1 MKKKE
6 LLIIFLT
13 IMVVVAGCKKD
24 EVDIPSR
31 LFRPAVGAAL
41 VADSNAILASWLKIT
56 DAASYTLQVSRD
68 SFRTIDVTMNVKDT
82 GIVLVKNLQWDKLY
96 QVQVKANAGDTVF
109 NSKWSFLGAIKTPRF
124 PTILN
129 TPALSDITENAVK
142 VSWTTSGAAVT
153 TVKILKAT
161 DSSVVSTTALTPA
174 DVTSQ
179 SRIINGLNTATGYI
193 IFLYS
198 NTTVRGWVNFS
209 TKAPF
214 AGILVDL
221 RGITG
226 RPSVLADTIPLI
238 ASGSTVILK
247 RGEVYTITAAL
258 NLSKA
263 ITIVSGTDL
272 SVPGQAVITMPA
284 NFNITSGS
292 VIDSI
297 VFNDVTLRGTDYAA
311 KYVFNISAACTIGK
325 MSFIGCR
332 AEIFRGM
339 IRLQSQ
345 PVIVN
350 NLWIDNCVLDS
361 LAGYGVITVDVAT
374 SKVDNITI
382 RNSTIY
388 KAEKIIVSKNNSTSV
403 TIENCTINE
412 AALGGGSSYY
422 VDYNTAATNNV
433 TNGIIINN
441 CIFGV
446 GKIGTGG
453 VQTVRGIRVNAAS
466 NISASNNFRTSDQ
479 VSLGNDVPNITPYA
493 RPAAQLFQD
502 PLNGIFKIAD
512 ASFTGKSNAG
522 DPRWRL

>member
-6 LLIIFLT
+6 LVITFLSILILA
-13 IMVVVAGCKKD
+13 AGCKKD
-24 EVDIPSR
+24 EADIPTR
-31 LFRPAVGAAL
+31 LFRPAVGSAL
-41 VADSNAILASWLKIT
+41 VADSNAILATWLQIK
-56 DAASYTLQVSRD
+56 DAAGYTLQVSRD
-68 SFRTIDVTMNVKDT
+68 TFKTIDVSINVKDSGT
-82 GIVLVKNLQWDKLY
+82 VLVKNLQWDKLY
-96 QVQVKANAGDTVF
+96 QVQVKANARDTVF

-129 TPALSDITENAVK
+129 TPAASDIIENAVK
-142 VSWTTSGAAVT
+142 VSWIASGAAVT
-153 TVKILKAT
+153 SVKILKAA
-161 DSSVVSTTALTPA
+161 DSSVVSTTTLTPA

-179 SRIINGLNTATGYI
+179 SRIINGLTPATGYI

-209 TKAPF
+209 TKVPY
-214 AGILVDL
+214 AGVLVDL
-221 RGITG
+221 RSITG

-247 RGEVYTITAAL
+247 RGETYTIASAI
-258 NLSKA
+258 NLSKT

-272 SVPGQAVITMPA
+272 LVPEQAIITMPS
-284 NFNITSGS
+284 NFNITSGA

-297 VFNDVTLRGTDYAA
+297 VFNDVTLRGTDYTA
-311 KYVFNISAACTIGK
+311 KYVFNINAACTIGK
-325 MSFIGCR
+325 MSFIGCK

-339 IRLQSQ
+339 VRLQSQ
-345 PVIVN
+345 PVILN
-350 NLWIDNCVLDS
+350 NLWIDNCILDS
-361 LAGYGVITVDVAT
+361 LAGYGVLTVDVAT
-374 SKVDNITI
+374 SRADNITI

-403 TIENCTINE
+403 TIESCTVNE

-422 VDYNTAATNNV
+422 VDYNTAASNNV

-453 VQTVRGIRVNAAS
+453 VQTVRGIRANPATPVSAA
-466 NISASNNFRTSDQ
+466 NNYRTSDQ
-479 VSLGNDVPNITPYA
+479 ISLGNDVPNITTYT

-502 PLNGIFKIAD
+502 PLNGNFKIAD
-512 ASFTGKSNAG
+512 ANFPGKSNSGA
-522 DPRWRL
+522 PRWRL